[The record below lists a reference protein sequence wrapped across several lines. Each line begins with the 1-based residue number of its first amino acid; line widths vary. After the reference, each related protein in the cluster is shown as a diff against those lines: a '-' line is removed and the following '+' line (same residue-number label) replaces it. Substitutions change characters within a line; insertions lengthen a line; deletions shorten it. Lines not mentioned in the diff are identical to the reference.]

1 MFLPETETSGDY
13 FNHQKQVK
21 QMMCAPDQIRAVQSV
36 ETAPISTQFVLNIL
50 LGNPVFIANQQFQFC
65 VIGIW
70 WGRVGLPRVETLML
84 EIRRGHRL
92 LTEGPGSGADSSTMT
107 GYL

>member
-50 LGNPVFIANQQFQFC
+50 LGNRCFLLQTNSFSFVL
-65 VIGIW
+65 GKW
-70 WGRVGLPRVETLML
+70 WSRVGLPRVF
-84 EIRRGHRL
+84 
-92 LTEGPGSGADSSTMT
+92 
-107 GYL
+107 